1 MQIPK
6 PRPGWPPPVAL
17 NRFESL
23 VKIVP
28 QHFPPSRFRPA
39 IDLVVVLALAG
50 LSVRPLAQPAM
61 EVRQTSGGVEL
72 SWPAAGSYVVESA
85 AALTANTVWQPMNEV
100 PAVLGERRVLVV
112 PAIDTTRFFRLRA
125 VALEPVTV
133 AWTSPAAGEA
143 GVSVKRETTFRL
155 SAPLAPAAQLN
166 GERFYATAAG
176 RRLLTRPELGSDRQT
191 LSLFYL
197 ENLPAGARVEVVLD
211 GTGWTGAA
219 GEPVDLDGDGQAGG
233 AAVLR
238 FETVSTAP
246 LANTAVVGR
255 VLASEPGPGGADVPL
270 PGVTITVDGMEETL
284 RAVTDAQGWF
294 RLQPCPAGRF
304 FVNVDG
310 RTSPLSQW
318 PNGAYYPTIGKG
330 WEAVAGRTN
339 NLAGGTGIIYLPL
352 IAAGTLQPVS
362 ATEETVV
369 TFPPAV
375 IAQNPALAGVE
386 IRVPPNGLFDDN
398 GTRGGLVGLA
408 PVASDRLPEP
418 LPGGLTHAID
428 ISIQTSG
435 PQNFDRPVPARFPNL
450 PDPVT
455 GEKLPPG
462 AKTALWSFNHDTGR
476 WEMQGPMTV
485 TPDGNFVETDPGV
498 GIRQPGWHGV
508 SPGTTGSAGPG
519 GSPPCSPP
527 GILAEGT
534 SECRG
539 DSQPCP
545 KDAAE
550 AKRNAQLCDAE
561 GDACALKCYQKCYP
575 GAKAGWF
582 TAVKVFFGCRTGWH
596 CANECKQKAKE
607 CREPWEKCVTSA
619 GRRMAQRHAGLAND
633 PETDADP
640 WVLEARRIRGEVDQ
654 LSPLW
659 EELVILADSAP
670 TFEDLSPADQARF
683 NELVDQ
689 VLVVTGGRQPGDW
702 AEDRLARLQRL
713 ILQSSLADLAYPPVR
728 GWYALEDLTSGLVQ
742 RGRTEPRGYLNDL
755 ILRPNNPYRIRL
767 LLGPTLTFYESEFI
781 SASAGVPT
789 RIPYGS
795 PVPLSAVDADGDG
808 IPAEAEFVLGTSDT
822 KRDTD
827 GDGISDLEELRNG
840 TDPLDGQP
848 AATGVVA
855 SLDTPGTAVDVAVTD
870 NNFALVADHEAGL
883 ALVDLTDPLR
893 PTLAAQLNLGG
904 PVGAVAAEGIRGA
917 AAAGTAGLAILDLAG
932 AALPTVL
939 ATVPLPGT
947 TRAVTLDSGI
957 AFAGSGGVV
966 TAVDVFSALPL
977 ASVTLPGN
985 PSVSDLAV
993 QGAFLYVWA
1002 AGVLHVV
1009 ERTETGLVWR
1019 RSVNPQAAFPTIE
1032 PVRRRLHVGPGRI
1045 YAATLEGV
1053 AVFDLPQPGLPT
1065 LARRHDTTQAGW
1077 KQLTPAL
1084 ASFALA
1090 ADGVNFTQAEPH
1102 DVSIY
1107 DLGEDGTELNFITR
1121 FPTPGRSHALALARG
1136 YAYVADGA
1144 AGLHVVNYLSPDT
1157 AGVPPTIEFAAS
1169 FPLDPPRAESGSQ
1182 HRLTALA
1189 RDDVMVRQVDFYLDG
1204 AFVRTDRV
1212 WPFELDFIAP
1222 PLTPQQSNVVLRV
1235 RAADTAGNET
1245 WAELEVTLLPD
1256 QTPPRVIALLP
1267 APDSVLDGVSVLQ
1280 ARFNEPLDFQS
1291 VTPAGVRLFS
1301 AGPDLVF
1308 GTADDEALAGAVSYS
1323 GTAFAARLELP
1334 APLPYGR
1341 YRFEVAGARDPT
1353 GNVQVGTAVSQFWIA
1368 PGGPDGDPDGDG
1380 LTNEQESAA
1389 GTNPFHEDT
1398 DGDGWADEVEVNDGS
1413 DPRDP
1418 ASRPRL
1424 LFAARP
1430 PVAGLIADAREL
1442 LPALP
1447 GPMVARPPA
1456 AVRIGDAAEDAP
1468 PGPFVARPPA
1478 QIQIA
1483 PTSEETP
1490 PGPYLARPPV
1500 TLKRN

>member
-1 MQIPK
+1 MHKFEPGTGR
-6 PRPGWPPPVAL
+6 PRWAGL
-17 NRFESL
+17 NRFESTR
-23 VKIVP
+23 K
-28 QHFPPSRFRPA
+28 FRRQGFSSPGA
-39 IDLVVVLALAG
+39 VLAFRLTTVLLLAVFG
-50 LSVRPLAQPAM
+50 ARPLAQPAL
-61 EVRQTSGGVEL
+61 EVRQIGGGVEL
-72 SWPAAGSYVVESA
+72 SWPAASPYSVEATATLSA
-85 AALTANTVWQPMNEV
+85 DSVWQPVPEL
-100 PAVLGERRVLVV
+100 PAVVGDRRVLVV
-112 PAIDTTRFFRLRA
+112 PAVETARFFRLRA

-133 AWTSPAAGEA
+133 AWTSPAGGEA

-155 SAPLAPAAQLN
+155 SAPLAPATQVN

-176 RRLLTRPELGSDRQT
+176 RRLLARPELGSDRQT

-211 GTGWTGAA
+211 GTGLTGTT
-219 GEPVDLDGDGQAGG
+219 GKPVDLDSDGQPGG
-233 AAVLR
+233 AALLR
-238 FETVSTAP
+238 FETTSTAP
-246 LANTAVVGR
+246 LANTAIVGR

-270 PGVTITVDGMEETL
+270 PGVTITVDGQEETL
-284 RAVTDAQGWF
+284 RTVTDAQGNF

-330 WEAVAGRTN
+330 WETVAGRTN

-369 TFPPAV
+369 TFPLAV

-398 GTRGGLVGLA
+398 GNRGGLVGLA

-485 TPDGNFVETDPGV
+485 TTDGNFVETDPGV

-508 SPGTTGSAGPG
+508 SPGTTGSGGPG
-519 GSPPCSPP
+519 GTPPCSPP

-534 SECRG
+534 SACREAS
-539 DSQPCP
+539 DPCP
-545 KDAAE
+545 PDSSE
-550 AKRNAQLCDAE
+550 AKRKVQLCEAE
-561 GDACALKCYQKCYP
+561 GAACALKCYQKCYP

-582 TAVKVFFGCRTGWH
+582 TVVKVTVGCRRGAL
-596 CANECKQKAKE
+596 CAEECERKAKD
-607 CREPWEKCVTSA
+607 CMDRWEKCLHSA
-619 GRRMAQRHAGLAND
+619 GRRMAPHGARLANT
-633 PETDADP
+633 PETDADRV
-640 WVLEARRIRGEVDQ
+640 VLEARRIRDEVDR

-670 TFEDLSPADQARF
+670 TFEALSPADQARF
-683 NELVDQ
+683 NQLVDQ
-689 VLVVTGGRQPGDW
+689 VFEVTGGRQPGDW
-702 AEDRLARLQRL
+702 AEARLAGLQRL

-742 RGRTEPRGYLNDL
+742 RGRTEPRGYLNDV
-755 ILRPNNPYRIRL
+755 ILRPNNPYRIRV
-767 LLGPTLTFYESEFI
+767 LLGPALTFYESEFI

-795 PVPLSAVDADGDG
+795 PVELSAVDADGDG
-808 IPAEAEFVLGTSDT
+808 IPAEAEFVLGTNDA

-827 GDGISDLEELRNG
+827 DDGISDLEELRNG

-848 AATGVVA
+848 AATGIVA

-870 NNFALVADHEAGL
+870 NNFALVADSAAGL
-883 ALVDLTDPLR
+883 AVVDLTDPLR
-893 PTLAAQLNLGG
+893 PILAAQLNLGS
-904 PVGAVAAEGIRGA
+904 PVGAVAAEGIRGV
-917 AAAGTAGLAILDLAG
+917 AAAGPAGLAILDLAG
-932 AALPTVL
+932 AAVPAVL

-947 TRAVTLDSGI
+947 TRAVTLADGI
-957 AFAGSGGVV
+957 AFAGSSDGLI

-977 ASVTLPGN
+977 ASVTLPDN
-985 PSVSDLAV
+985 ASVSDLAV
-993 QGAFLYVWA
+993 QGEFLYVWA
-1002 AGVLHVV
+1002 AGLLHVV
-1009 ERTETGLVWR
+1009 ERTETWLDWR
-1019 RSVNPQAAFPTIE
+1019 RSVNPQAAAPTIE

-1053 AVFDLPQPGLPT
+1053 AVFDLPQPGLPV
-1065 LARRHDTTQAGW
+1065 LARRHDTTQFGW

-1084 ASFALA
+1084 ARFALA
-1090 ADGVNFTQAEPH
+1090 ADGVNLGEAEPQ

-1121 FPTPGRSHALALARG
+1121 FPTPGPSRALALARG

-1144 AGLHVVNYLSPDT
+1144 AGLHVVNFLSPDT

-1169 FPLDPPRAESGSQ
+1169 FPLDPPRAESGAR

-1204 AFVRTDRV
+1204 VFVWTDRV

-1222 PLTPQQSNVVLRV
+1222 PLTPQQGNVLLRV
-1235 RAADTAGNET
+1235 RAVDTAGNET
-1245 WAELEVTLLPD
+1245 WAELAVTLLPD

-1267 APDSVLDGVSVLQ
+1267 APDRVVERVSVLQ

-1308 GTADDEALAGAVSYS
+1308 GTADDEELAGVVGYS

-1334 APLPYGR
+1334 TPLPYGR
-1341 YRFEVAGARDPT
+1341 YRFEVAGARDLA
-1353 GNVQVGTAVSQFWIA
+1353 GHAQVGTAVSLFWIA

-1380 LTNEQESAA
+1380 LTNRQEDVA
-1389 GTNPFHEDT
+1389 GTSPFHEDT

-1418 ASRPRL
+1418 ASQPRQT
-1424 LFAARP
+1424 FAARP
-1430 PVAGLIADAREL
+1430 PVAALIADAREV

-1447 GPMVARPPA
+1447 GPV
-1456 AVRIGDAAEDAP
+1456 
-1468 PGPFVARPPA
+1468 VARPPA
-1478 QIQIA
+1478 QVLIA
-1483 PTSEETP
+1483 PSNEETP
-1490 PGPYLARPPV
+1490 AGPYLARPPV